1 MCVIRTGK
9 EGETGLIEIQNVS
22 YAYEDAAAKALNNV
36 SLTINDGE
44 FVAVVG
50 HNGSGKSTL
59 LKLFMRFWDTGSGK
73 STLAKHLNALLL
85 PTEGKV
91 LVDGMDTADEA
102 DTLSIRQR
110 VGMVFQNPDNQLV
123 TTIVEEDVAFGPE
136 NIGVPGN
143 EIRTRVDRALAA
155 VGMEKYAHSA
165 PNMLSGGQKQRIAI
179 AGMLAMQPKVLV
191 LDEATAMLD
200 PKGRRDI
207 IDLVTKLH
215 KETGITVVMITQYM
229 EEAIGADRVAVMSGG
244 ELILEGTPKEVFSQD
259 ELLHK
264 HRLDVPVMQQLANR
278 LNARGANLPK
288 SILSVEEMAQAICLS
303 LSKN

>member
-50 HNGSGKSTL
+50 HN
-59 LKLFMRFWDTGSGK
+59 GSGK

-215 KETGITVVMITQYM
+215 KENGITVVMITQYM

-278 LNARGANLPK
+278 LNAHGANLSK
-288 SILSVEEMAQAICLS
+288 CILSVEEMAQAICLS

>member
-1 MCVIRTGK
+1 MCAVRTGK

-50 HNGSGKSTL
+50 HN
-59 LKLFMRFWDTGSGK
+59 GSGK

-143 EIRTRVDRALAA
+143 EIRARVDRALAA

-215 KETGITVVMITQYM
+215 KENGITVVMITQYM

>member
-50 HNGSGKSTL
+50 HN
-59 LKLFMRFWDTGSGK
+59 GSGK

-215 KETGITVVMITQYM
+215 KENGITVVMITQYM

-244 ELILEGTPKEVFSQD
+244 EMILEGTPKEVFSQD

-278 LNARGANLPK
+278 LNAHGANLPK
-288 SILSVEEMAQAICLS
+288 CILSVEEMAQAICQS

>member
-59 LKLFMRFWDTGSGK
+59 
-73 STLAKHLNALLL
+73 AKHLNALLL

-91 LVDGMDTADEA
+91 LVDGMDTADET

-215 KETGITVVMITQYM
+215 RENGITVVMITQYM
-229 EEAIGADRVAVMSGG
+229 EEAIGADRVAVMSGS

-278 LNARGANLPK
+278 LNAHGANLPK

>member
-22 YAYEDAAAKALNNV
+22 YAYEDAAAKALKNV

-50 HNGSGKSTL
+50 HN
-59 LKLFMRFWDTGSGK
+59 GSGK

-215 KETGITVVMITQYM
+215 KKNGITVVMITQYM

>member
-1 MCVIRTGK
+1 M
-9 EGETGLIEIQNVS
+9 IEIHNVS

-59 LKLFMRFWDTGSGK
+59 
-73 STLAKHLNALLL
+73 AKHLNALLL

-91 LVDGMDTADEA
+91 LVDGMDTADET

-215 KETGITVVMITQYM
+215 KENGITVVMITQYM

-244 ELILEGTPKEVFSQD
+244 EMILEGTPKEVFSQD

-278 LNARGANLPK
+278 LNAHGANLPK

>member
-1 MCVIRTGK
+1 MNVRYPHGE
-9 EGETGLIEIQNVS
+9 EGETGLIEIHNVS

-50 HNGSGKSTL
+50 HN
-59 LKLFMRFWDTGSGK
+59 GSGK

-215 KETGITVVMITQYM
+215 KENGITVVMITQYM
-229 EEAIGADRVAVMSGG
+229 EEVIGADRVAVMSGG

>member
-50 HNGSGKSTL
+50 HN
-59 LKLFMRFWDTGSGK
+59 GSGK

-143 EIRTRVDRALAA
+143 EIRARVDRALAA

-215 KETGITVVMITQYM
+215 KENGITVVMITQYM

>member
-50 HNGSGKSTL
+50 HN
-59 LKLFMRFWDTGSGK
+59 GSGK

-215 KETGITVVMITQYM
+215 RENGITVVMITQYM

-288 SILSVEEMAQAICLS
+288 SILSVEEMAQAICQS

>member
-50 HNGSGKSTL
+50 HN
-59 LKLFMRFWDTGSGK
+59 GSGK

-143 EIRTRVDRALAA
+143 EIRARVDRALAA

-215 KETGITVVMITQYM
+215 RENGITVVMITQYM

-244 ELILEGTPKEVFSQD
+244 ELILEGAPKEVFSQD

>member
-50 HNGSGKSTL
+50 HNGSV
-59 LKLFMRFWDTGSGK
+59 K

-91 LVDGMDTADEA
+91 LVDGMDTADET

-215 KETGITVVMITQYM
+215 KENGITVVMITQYM

-244 ELILEGTPKEVFSQD
+244 EMILEGTPKEVFSQD

>member
-59 LKLFMRFWDTGSGK
+59 
-73 STLAKHLNALLL
+73 AKHLNALLL

-91 LVDGMDTADEA
+91 LVDGMDTADET

-136 NIGVPGN
+136 NIGVPEN

-215 KETGITVVMITQYM
+215 KENGITVVMITQYM

-244 ELILEGTPKEVFSQD
+244 EMILEGTPKEVFSQD

-278 LNARGANLPK
+278 LNAHGANLPK

>member
-22 YAYEDAAAKALNNV
+22 YAYEDAAVKALNNV

-44 FVAVVG
+44 FVTVVG
-50 HNGSGKSTL
+50 HN
-59 LKLFMRFWDTGSGK
+59 GSGK

-215 KETGITVVMITQYM
+215 KENGITVVMITQYM

-244 ELILEGTPKEVFSQD
+244 ELILEGTPKDVFSQD

>member
-36 SLTINDGE
+36 SFTINDGE

-50 HNGSGKSTL
+50 HN
-59 LKLFMRFWDTGSGK
+59 GSGK

-143 EIRTRVDRALAA
+143 EIRARVDRALAA

-215 KETGITVVMITQYM
+215 KENGITVVMITQYM

-278 LNARGANLPK
+278 LNAHGANLPK

>member
-50 HNGSGKSTL
+50 HN
-59 LKLFMRFWDTGSGK
+59 GSGK

-143 EIRTRVDRALAA
+143 EIRMRVDRALAA

-215 KETGITVVMITQYM
+215 KENGITVVMITQYM
-229 EEAIGADRVAVMSGG
+229 EEVIGADRVAVMSGG

-278 LNARGANLPK
+278 LNAHGANLPK

>member
-59 LKLFMRFWDTGSGK
+59 
-73 STLAKHLNALLL
+73 AKHLNALLL

-91 LVDGMDTADEA
+91 LVDGMDTADET

-215 KETGITVVMITQYM
+215 KENGITVVMITQYM

-244 ELILEGTPKEVFSQD
+244 EMILEGTPKEVFSQD

-278 LNARGANLPK
+278 LNAHGANLLK

>member
-50 HNGSGKSTL
+50 HN
-59 LKLFMRFWDTGSGK
+59 GSGK

-136 NIGVPGN
+136 NIGVPGS

-165 PNMLSGGQKQRIAI
+165 PNMLSGGQKQRIPI

-215 KETGITVVMITQYM
+215 KENGITVVMITQYM
-229 EEAIGADRVAVMSGG
+229 EEVIGADRVAVMSGG

>member
-50 HNGSGKSTL
+50 HN
-59 LKLFMRFWDTGSGK
+59 GSGK

-155 VGMEKYAHSA
+155 VGMEKYAHST

-215 KETGITVVMITQYM
+215 RENGITVVMITQYM

>member
-1 MCVIRTGK
+1 MCAVRTGK

-50 HNGSGKSTL
+50 HN
-59 LKLFMRFWDTGSGK
+59 GSGK

-215 KETGITVVMITQYM
+215 KENGITVVMITQYM
-229 EEAIGADRVAVMSGG
+229 EEVIGADRVAVMSGG

>member
-50 HNGSGKSTL
+50 HN
-59 LKLFMRFWDTGSGK
+59 GSGK

-143 EIRTRVDRALAA
+143 EIRARVDRALAA

-215 KETGITVVMITQYM
+215 KENGITVVMITQYM
-229 EEAIGADRVAVMSGG
+229 EEVIGADRVAVMSGG
-244 ELILEGTPKEVFSQD
+244 ELILEGIPKEVFSQD

-278 LNARGANLPK
+278 LNAHGANLPK

>member
-50 HNGSGKSTL
+50 HN
-59 LKLFMRFWDTGSGK
+59 GSGK

-155 VGMEKYAHSA
+155 VGMEKYRERA
-165 PNMLSGGQKQRIAI
+165 PHQLSGGQKQRVAI
-179 AGMLAMQPKVLV
+179 AGILAMRPDCIV
-191 LDEATAMLD
+191 LDEPTAMLD

-215 KETGITVVMITQYM
+215 RENGITVVMITQYM

>member
-50 HNGSGKSTL
+50 HN
-59 LKLFMRFWDTGSGK
+59 GSGK

-143 EIRTRVDRALAA
+143 EIRMRVDRALAA

-215 KETGITVVMITQYM
+215 RENGITVVMITQYM
-229 EEAIGADRVAVMSGG
+229 EEAIGADRVAVMSGS

-278 LNARGANLPK
+278 LNAHGANLPK
-288 SILSVEEMAQAICLS
+288 SILNVEEMAQAICQS

>member
-50 HNGSGKSTL
+50 HN
-59 LKLFMRFWDTGSGK
+59 GSGK

-136 NIGVPGN
+136 NIGVPGD

-215 KETGITVVMITQYM
+215 KENGITVVMITQYM

>member
-50 HNGSGKSTL
+50 HN
-59 LKLFMRFWDTGSGK
+59 GSGK

-165 PNMLSGGQKQRIAI
+165 PNMLSGGQKQGIAI

-215 KETGITVVMITQYM
+215 RENGITVVMITQYM

-278 LNARGANLPK
+278 LNAHGANLPK
-288 SILSVEEMAQAICLS
+288 SILSVEEMAQAICQS

>member
-50 HNGSGKSTL
+50 HN
-59 LKLFMRFWDTGSGK
+59 GSGK

-215 KETGITVVMITQYM
+215 RENGITVVMITQYM

-278 LNARGANLPK
+278 LTAHGANLPK
-288 SILSVEEMAQAICLS
+288 SILSVEEMAQAICQS

>member
-50 HNGSGKSTL
+50 HN
-59 LKLFMRFWDTGSGK
+59 GSGK

-143 EIRTRVDRALAA
+143 EIRARVDRALAA

-191 LDEATAMLD
+191 LDEATARLD

-215 KETGITVVMITQYM
+215 KENGITVVMITQYM

-278 LNARGANLPK
+278 LNAHGANLPK

>member
-36 SLTINDGE
+36 SITINDGE

-50 HNGSGKSTL
+50 HN
-59 LKLFMRFWDTGSGK
+59 GSGK

-215 KETGITVVMITQYM
+215 RENGITVVMITQYM

-244 ELILEGTPKEVFSQD
+244 ELILEGTPKGVFSQD

-288 SILSVEEMAQAICLS
+288 SILSVEEMAQAICQS

>member
-50 HNGSGKSTL
+50 HN
-59 LKLFMRFWDTGSGK
+59 GSGK

-143 EIRTRVDRALAA
+143 EIRARVDRALAA

-215 KETGITVVMITQYM
+215 KENGITVVMITQYM

-244 ELILEGTPKEVFSQD
+244 ELVLEATPKEVFSQD

-278 LNARGANLPK
+278 LNAHGANLPK

>member
-1 MCVIRTGK
+1 MCAVRTGK

-50 HNGSGKSTL
+50 HN
-59 LKLFMRFWDTGSGK
+59 GSGK

-143 EIRTRVDRALAA
+143 EIRARVDRALAA

-207 IDLVTKLH
+207 RDLVTKLH
-215 KETGITVVMITQYM
+215 RETGITGVMITQYM

-288 SILSVEEMAQAICLS
+288 SILSVEEMAQAICQS

>member
-44 FVAVVG
+44 LVAVVG
-50 HNGSGKSTL
+50 HN
-59 LKLFMRFWDTGSGK
+59 GSGK

-215 KETGITVVMITQYM
+215 KENGITVVMITQYM

-244 ELILEGTPKEVFSQD
+244 EMILEGTPKEVFSQD

-278 LNARGANLPK
+278 LNAHGANLPK